1 MLLLL
6 LFCILD
12 PVFFVLW
19 VWLCIEF
26 IYFLTTTKRP
36 RRGRA
41 KQVTNLY
48 VCMYMYIRCA
58 IFQES
63 RRVSV
68 IWKPAFVIMA
78 YFLFVFFFFLMLLV
92 LLLFLWPFFGYFH
105 IREYVYA
112 LTTAAGY
119 LILSFL
125 LFYGIVI
132 VIVYITECLRV
143 FVFFGGHSML
153 SLLAYLYDL

>member
-1 MLLLL
+1 MFPKNIIVEHTTATTTTTTVTTQHSQAFNVSKVLLPSRICTRTHTEESIVCQMFWIIFKQFFL
-6 LFCILD
+6 LF
-12 PVFFVLW
+12 VLFLVVVVVLCVVIVIVLYTWPSFLCTVSVTLYW
-19 VWLCIEF
+19 VYIF
-26 IYFLTTTKRP
+26 FLTTTKRP

-78 YFLFVFFFFLMLLV
+78 YFLFVFF
-92 LLLFLWPFFGYFH
+92 
-105 IREYVYA
+105 
-112 LTTAAGY
+112 
-119 LILSFL
+119 S
-125 LFYGIVI
+125 
-132 VIVYITECLRV
+132 
-143 FVFFGGHSML
+143 
-153 SLLAYLYDL
+153 